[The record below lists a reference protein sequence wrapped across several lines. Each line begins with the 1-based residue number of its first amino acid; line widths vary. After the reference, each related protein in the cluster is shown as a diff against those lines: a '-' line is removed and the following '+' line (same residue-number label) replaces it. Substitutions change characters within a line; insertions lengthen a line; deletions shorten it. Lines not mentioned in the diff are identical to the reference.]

1 MWMRTFKK
9 FIILVT
15 SSSPLKTTYLR
26 QYLVSIVV
34 HVASRVLHVLLG
46 LVKVCVSTE
55 YWLKPNQF
63 KKSPL
68 KKTTKRSSINTHS
81 HTYTPSLFPPILVKD
96 RNSKFSRE
104 IERNERAPN
113 SRARQSEIQGLILKE
128 APEGTNLCRIR
139 IRIRFWFRFQIR
151 FFFFFQITKKSLNAV
166 FTSVSD
172 ESSKDSVELSS
183 ISEIFDS
190 IHTGEITQVRFNF
203 NPTFDE
209 SSKESVEL
217 SSIPTLFYSILI
229 IVFIVA

>member
-113 SRARQSEIQGLILKE
+113 SRARQSEIQGLILEE

-139 IRIRFWFRFQIR
+139 IRIRFRFRFRFHIR

-183 ISEIFDS
+183 ISEISDS
-190 IHTGEITQVRFNF
+190 NHTGEIAHVRFNF
-203 NPTFDE
+203 N
-209 SSKESVEL
+209 
-217 SSIPTLFYSILI
+217 PTLFYSILI